1 MKSFFIVCCFLLCSL
16 SGIASTVIKGGV
28 TDASNG
34 EGIIGA
40 SVILNGKPDCGA
52 ITDIDGN
59 FSLSIPDGTVFPVV
73 VTVNYI
79 GYKEVS
85 MRVNGAADSP
95 VAIRMKSEDITM
107 DEVMVT
113 ARRKTNSE
121 AGILT
126 STRLS
131 TSVTSGISGGQ
142 IAKTADSDAGE
153 AVKRIPG
160 VSLIDGRYII
170 VRGLSQRYN
179 NVWIN
184 GGVAPSSDE
193 ESVIGEGV

>member
-1 MKSFFIVCCFLLCSL
+1 M
-16 SGIASTVIKGGV
+16 
-28 TDASNG
+28 
-34 EGIIGA
+34 
-40 SVILNGKPDCGA
+40 
-52 ITDIDGN
+52 
-59 FSLSIPDGTVFPVV
+59 SIPDGTVFPVV

-121 AGILT
+121 AGIIT

-142 IAKTADSDAGE
+142 I
-153 AVKRIPG
+153 
-160 VSLIDGRYII
+160 
-170 VRGLSQRYN
+170 RGGCS
-179 NVWIN
+179 
-184 GGVAPSSDE
+184 
-193 ESVIGEGV
+193 